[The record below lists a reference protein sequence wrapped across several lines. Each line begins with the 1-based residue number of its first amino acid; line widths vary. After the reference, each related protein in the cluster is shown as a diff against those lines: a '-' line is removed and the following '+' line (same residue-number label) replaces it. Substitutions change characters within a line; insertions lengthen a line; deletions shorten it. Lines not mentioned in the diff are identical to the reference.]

1 LEIGLPK
8 ESIEAARRAASD
20 VAKAARRE
28 QSRRTGQ
35 AAAPGQ
41 TGGEVLEVMPSAVG
55 QAATT
60 EGVLVAQ
67 EVDERTVQTNKMLDQ
82 VAQVV
87 DGDAEMAA
95 TLLEQWIQRNDALER

>member
-1 LEIGLPK
+1 
-8 ESIEAARRAASD
+8 
-20 VAKAARRE
+20 
-28 QSRRTGQ
+28 
-35 AAAPGQ
+35 
-41 TGGEVLEVMPSAVG
+41 MPSAIG